1 MKISIFLILI
11 GFSYMMQPLKQIKC
25 AKQGCTNRSVGVDQ
39 RFPLALVQVCKLI
52 IQFNHSPSAMVHE
65 SLVPRQFSMQ
75 STRRVFR
82 LKIYISLTNWI
93 ATLCMRL
100 VISDNRYG
108 GHAKWVFQYFKHFKC
123 LWAFFPGLKSFK
135 SSLTGISGKCFIM
148 ESRNKGTAGVFMHEA
163 HWWSCR

>member
-1 MKISIFLILI
+1 MQSRDPRTTRSELIRDFCLPWSGRYDFASWSGNLMKEPSAL
-11 GFSYMMQPLKQIKC
+11 GHGS
-25 AKQGCTNRSVGVDQ
+25 
-39 RFPLALVQVCKLI
+39 LVQRL
-52 IQFNHSPSAMVHE
+52 
-65 SLVPRQFSMQ
+65 FSMQ

-108 GHAKWVFQYFKHFKC
+108 GHAKWVLQYFKHFKC